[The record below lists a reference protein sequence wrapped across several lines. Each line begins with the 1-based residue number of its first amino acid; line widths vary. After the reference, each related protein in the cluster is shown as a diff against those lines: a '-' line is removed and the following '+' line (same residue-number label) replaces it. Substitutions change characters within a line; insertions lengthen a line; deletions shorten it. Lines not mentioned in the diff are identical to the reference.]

1 MHGPMNEGESATNVK
16 MLWIISSGRSEII
29 SNLIDY
35 TAVVTDFP
43 MAAPH
48 YIIILSFSKM
58 CVVEDVGAE
67 RALEKKSL
75 YRRVSG
81 SPLILTHLFSL
92 ISGRI

>member
-16 MLWIISSGRSEII
+16 MLWIISSGRSEKII

-48 YIIILSFSKM
+48 YIILSLASVCGGRWRQK
-58 CVVEDVGAE
+58 E
-67 RALEKKSL
+67 R
-75 YRRVSG
+75 
-81 SPLILTHLFSL
+81 
-92 ISGRI
+92 